1 MEVVTMNKDD
11 LKKIE
16 LDTKLNI
23 AVEQFRRALQSMKD
37 SYNHKDDLRIEPKG
51 RTLYTVYNRDSVRR

>member
-1 MEVVTMNKDD
+1 MNDCNDQDD

-23 AVEQFRRALQSMKD
+23 AVEQFRRALRSMKD
-37 SYNHKDDLRIEPKG
+37 SYNHETTRIEPKG
-51 RTLYTVYNRDSVRR
+51 LTLYTVYNRTKRR

>member
-1 MEVVTMNKDD
+1 MNKDD

-37 SYNHKDDLRIEPKG
+37 SYNHETTRIEPKG
-51 RTLYTVYNRDSVRR
+51 STLYVVYNRKKGR